1 MQKPSLKLNILASYL
16 SQIYLI
22 IISIAILP
30 FYIKYMGAEAYGLV
44 GFFAMLQGLFNLL
57 DFGLTPTISRQ
68 TAQYN
73 AGVENALNFRRL
85 FRALSLIFALIAILG
100 GGALYL
106 LDNYIATHW
115 LKLDNLNIDEVLF
128 CLQVMA
134 ICVALRWMTGLYRGV
149 ISGFEHIVWLS
160 IVNSIIATLRFPG
173 VFLYMY
179 YFGFTVKSFF
189 VFQLVIAL
197 IEFVVLAAKSFQLL
211 PKVSTQSS
219 IGWSIKPVKPLLGFA
234 LTIAVTSSIWV
245 LFTQLDKFVLSGI
258 LPLADYGY
266 FTLAVLVAG
275 GILQLSAPIS
285 SPIMPRMARLE
296 SEKKHEQMRQVYLN
310 ATQFVAVIVVT
321 AGIVLAG
328 VARPLLY
335 AWTGDSNLAM
345 QAAPV
350 LQLYALGNALLAL
363 AAFPYYLQY
372 AKGNLRYHFIGNI
385 VSVLILVPCI
395 VWAAT
400 HYGAIGAGW
409 VWLLTQLVYLIFW
422 VSYVHSKIEP
432 SINIKWF
439 KSFLPSLISVSI
451 FVYVTMNWVD
461 YSGNRIAIIYKIITI
476 SIMSIVLALISN
488 FRNLNSL
495 KLLFINKKY

>member
-1 MQKPSLKLNILASYL
+1 MQKYSLRLNILASYI

-22 IISIAILP
+22 VISIAILP
-30 FYIKYMGAEAYGLV
+30 IYIKYMGAEAYGLV

-73 AGVENALNFRRL
+73 AGVETALSFRRL
-85 FRALSLIFALIAILG
+85 FRALSLIFTIIAIIG
-100 GGALYL
+100 GGSLYF

-115 LKLDNLNIDEVLF
+115 LKLDDLNISDVLF

-149 ISGFEHIVWLS
+149 ISGFERIVWLS
-160 IVNSIIATLRFPG
+160 VVNSLIATLRFPG
-173 VFLYMY
+173 VLLYMY
-179 YFGFTVKSFF
+179 YFGFTIRSFF
-189 VFQLVIAL
+189 MFQLAIAL
-197 IEFVVLAAKSFQLL
+197 IELGLLAFKGHWLL
-211 PKVSTQSS
+211 PKTTARDT

-296 SEKKHEQMRQVYLN
+296 GEGQHEQMRQVYLN
-310 ATQFVAVIVVT
+310 ATQFISVIVVT

-328 VARPLLY
+328 LARPVLY
-335 AWTGDSNLAM
+335 AWTGDSNLAA

-350 LQLYALGNALLAL
+350 MQLYALGNALLAL
-363 AAFPYYLQY
+363 TAFPYYLQY
-372 AKGNLRYHFIGNI
+372 AKGNLKYHLIGNI
-385 VSVLILVPCI
+385 ISVIILVPSVI
-395 VWAAT
+395 WAAK

-409 VWLLTQLVYLIFW
+409 VWLLMQLSYLVFW
-422 VSYVHSKIEP
+422 VSYVHIKIEP
-432 SINIKWF
+432 AINLEWF
-439 KSFLPSLISVSI
+439 KSFLPSLISVSL
-451 FVYVTMNWVD
+451 FVLLASKWVD
-461 YSGNRIAIIYKIITI
+461 HSGDRLAILLKIIVI
-476 SIMSIVLALISN
+476 SVLSIVIAMLSSV
-488 FRNLNSL
+488 RVLNIL
-495 KLLFINKKY
+495 KLRFVKRTI

>member
-1 MQKPSLKLNILASYL
+1 
-16 SQIYLI
+16 
-22 IISIAILP
+22 
-30 FYIKYMGAEAYGLV
+30 MGAEAYGLV

-85 FRALSLIFALIAILG
+85 FRALSLIFAVIAILG

-115 LKLDNLNIDEVLF
+115 LKLNNLSINEVLF

-149 ISGFEHIVWLS
+149 ISGFEQIVWLS

-173 VFLYMY
+173 VLLYMY

-197 IEFVVLAAKSFQLL
+197 IEFIVLAAKSFQLL
-211 PKVSTQSS
+211 PKVSTQEF

-275 GILQLSAPIS
+275 GILQLSVPIS
-285 SPIMPRMARLE
+285 APIMPRMARLE
-296 SEKKHEQMRQVYLN
+296 GEQQHEQMRQVYLN
-310 ATQFVAVIVVT
+310 ATQFIAVIVVT

-350 LQLYALGNALLAL
+350 LQLYALGNAFLAL

-372 AKGNLRYHFIGNI
+372 AKGNLKYHFIGNI
-385 VSVLILVPCI
+385 VSVLILGPSI
-395 VWAAT
+395 IWAAT

-432 SINIKWF
+432 SINVKWF
-439 KSFLPSLISVSI
+439 KCFLPSVVSVSI
-451 FVYVTMNWVD
+451 FIFATIDWVD
-461 YSGNRIAIIYKIITI
+461 YSGSRITIIYKIITI
-476 SIMSIVLALISN
+476 SVISIVLALISS
-488 FRNLNSL
+488 FRNINLL
-495 KLLFINKKY
+495 KLFFINKKY